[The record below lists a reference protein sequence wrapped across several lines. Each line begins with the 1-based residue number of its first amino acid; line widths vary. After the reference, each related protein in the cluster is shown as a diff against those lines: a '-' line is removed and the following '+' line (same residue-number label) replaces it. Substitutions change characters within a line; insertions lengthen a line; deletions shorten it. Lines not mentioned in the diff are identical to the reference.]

1 MFQKV
6 TVQWF
11 IDRYTHTP
19 PCDGI
24 SEVTG
29 GKNKVDCNPI
39 SCNKQIYLAESEK
52 SFLEGVISTLSFE
65 GTDMCELYR
74 AFRTKERES

>member
-11 IDRYTHTP
+11 IDRYTHTHQ
-19 PCDGI
+19 CDGI

-39 SCNKQIYLAESEK
+39 SCNKQISLAESEK
-52 SFLEGVISTLSFE
+52 SFLEGVLSTLSFE
-65 GTDMCELYR
+65 GTDML
-74 AFRTKERES
+74 

>member
-1 MFQKV
+1 M
-6 TVQWF
+6 
-11 IDRYTHTP
+11 
-19 PCDGI
+19 
-24 SEVTG
+24 TG

-39 SCNKQIYLAESEK
+39 SGNKQIYLAESEK